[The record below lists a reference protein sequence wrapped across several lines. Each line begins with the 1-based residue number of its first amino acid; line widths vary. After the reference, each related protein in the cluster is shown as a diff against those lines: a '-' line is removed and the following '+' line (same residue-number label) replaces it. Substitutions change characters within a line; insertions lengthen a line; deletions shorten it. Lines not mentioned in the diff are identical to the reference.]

1 MNRQTLKARLA
12 IIESGRMLEESN
24 MSRFHELEMAA
35 ITGEPV
41 SLSKFQ
47 DNLCLIVNVAS
58 R

>member
-1 MNRQTLKARLA
+1 MTDFHS
-12 IIESGRMLEESN
+12 IEMTS
-24 MSRFHELEMAA
+24 

-41 SLSKFQ
+41 TLSKFQ

>member
-1 MNRQTLKARLA
+1 
-12 IIESGRMLEESN
+12 
-24 MSRFHELEMAA
+24 MSRFHEIRMDA

-41 SLSKFQ
+41 ELSKFQ

>member
-1 MNRQTLKARLA
+1 MTD
-12 IIESGRMLEESN
+12 
-24 MSRFHELEMAA
+24 FHSLEMASIA
-35 ITGEPV
+35 GEPV

>member
-1 MNRQTLKARLA
+1 
-12 IIESGRMLEESN
+12 
-24 MSRFHELEMAA
+24 MSTFHDLEMES

-41 SLSKFQ
+41 ALSKYQ

>member
-1 MNRQTLKARLA
+1 
-12 IIESGRMLEESN
+12 
-24 MSRFHELEMAA
+24 MSDFHSLEMMT

-47 DNLCLIVNVAS
+47 KNLCLIVNVAS

>member
-1 MNRQTLKARLA
+1 
-12 IIESGRMLEESN
+12 
-24 MSRFHELEMAA
+24 MSRFHDLEMTS

-47 DNLCLIVNVAS
+47 DNLCLVVNVAS

>member
-1 MNRQTLKARLA
+1 MNDFHS
-12 IIESGRMLEESN
+12 IEMPS
-24 MSRFHELEMAA
+24 
-35 ITGEPV
+35 ITGEAV